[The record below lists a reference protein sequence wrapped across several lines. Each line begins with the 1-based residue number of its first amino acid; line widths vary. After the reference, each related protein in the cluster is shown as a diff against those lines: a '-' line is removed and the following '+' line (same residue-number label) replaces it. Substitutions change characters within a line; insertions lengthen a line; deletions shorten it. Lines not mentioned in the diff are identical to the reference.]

1 MITPLLDTTGLLPPQ
16 IPHAM
21 SLLNSIYLNGFACDL
36 SETGTGKT
44 YSGAWVSKQYNAP
57 IVVFCPKSV
66 MPEWNRVLS
75 LFGVKPTILMN
86 LEKLMR
92 GGTPYV
98 KYGQPPIDP
107 KTGKKKE
114 TARCHLV
121 EVKLPAG
128 CLVILDEAHRC
139 KGVTSLNAGLLI
151 ALKRQGYKV
160 LTLSATQ
167 ATDPTEMRAFG
178 FAANLHNLYGWKK
191 WCIDHGAEELGQWG
205 AITFNNESEEA
216 MAKMVLCHSN
226 LFDIQHVASR
236 LTREMMGNLF
246 PENHIQAEAFDL
258 GSNSPKIQAVYDEME
273 NEIAK
278 MEEQTENYSA
288 HVFAEIMK
296 ARRRAEMLKIPLF
309 QEMTEDLF
317 DEGKSVVIFLNF
329 TESIAALAER
339 LEENSKLKGKIG
351 FIYGEQHIKER
362 WKDIQDFQA
371 DKKRILICNLKAG
384 GVSVSLH
391 DLNGK
396 YPRASLLNPSFSAI
410 DMHQALGRIHRQ
422 GGLTKCYQRIVFAAG
437 CIEERACY
445 KVQYRLNNLSCL
457 VDGDL
462 TCGFKVFN
470 L

>member
-1 MITPLLDTTGLLPPQ
+1 MITPLLDTTGLLAPQ
-16 IPHAM
+16 IPHAL

-44 YSGAWVSKQYNAP
+44 YVGSWIAKVFNAP
-57 IVVFCPKSV
+57 IVIFCPKSV
-66 MPEWNRVLS
+66 MPEWERILK
-75 LFGVKPTILMN
+75 LFGVKPSIMMN

-98 KYGQPPIDP
+98 KYGKPKIDP
-107 KTGKKKE
+107 ETGKARE

-121 EVKLPAG
+121 EVYLPPG
-128 CLVILDEAHRC
+128 CLVIVDESHRC
-139 KGVTSLNAGLLI
+139 KGATSLNAGLLI
-151 ALKRQGYKV
+151 ALKRQGYKF

-178 FAANLHNLYGWKK
+178 FAANLHDLYHWKK
-191 WCIDHGAEELGQWG
+191 WCLDHGAEELGRWG
-205 AITFNNESEEA
+205 AVTFNNEDSEA
-216 MAKMVLCHSN
+216 QKKMALCHTN
-226 LFDIQHVASR
+226 LFDIQGVASR
-236 LTREMMGNLF
+236 LTREMMGSLF
-246 PENHIQAEAFDL
+246 PENQIIAEAFDL

-273 NEIAK
+273 DEIAK
-278 MEEQTENYSA
+278 LEEQCENYSI

-309 QEMTEDLF
+309 QEMAEDLI

-339 LEENSKLKGKIG
+339 LNKNSKLKGKIG
-351 FIYGEQHIKER
+351 FIYGDQNIKSR
-362 WKDIQDFQA
+362 WKDIEDFRA
-371 DKKRILICNLKAG
+371 DKLRIMICNLKAG
-384 GVSVSLH
+384 GIAVSLH

-422 GGLTKCYQRIVFAAG
+422 GGLTKCYQRIVFASK
-437 CIEERACY
+437 CIEERACD

-457 VDGDL
+457 LDGDL
-462 TCGFKVFN
+462 TEGFKIFN
-470 L
+470 